1 MARIINFGELF
12 FERPPC
18 LTRFSAQTDSTF
30 QILAVA
36 LACSVA
42 VTLFCLTART
52 SDPTNQK
59 IAAPAVI
66 KAKTGIVVT
75 SDDAKATR

>member
-12 FERPPC
+12 LRATVSHSF
-18 LTRFSAQTDSTF
+18 FSVDRSAHF
-30 QILAVA
+30 KIVAVA